1 MHVDKKVPFV
11 LQIKYIVNY
20 RAFPIYFYK
29 HYTCTCIFYIL
40 PLTCKKLGTQEIRK
54 EKLCLQGKINVAE
67 ARAITK

>member
-1 MHVDKKVPFV
+1 MHVDKKVPYV

-40 PLTCKKLGTQEIRK
+40 PLTCKIRDTRNK
-54 EKLCLQGKINVAE
+54 ERKALFT
-67 ARAITK
+67 R